1 MLKKDLRR
9 QLLQKRAAYSPA
21 ELAAKS
27 KAIAAQFFNHFN
39 LADIQAVHLFLPIQ
53 RRHELDTWP
62 IIRQLQAEYPQVQV
76 VASVADTREFTL
88 THHWLLP
95 ETQLVEN
102 KWGIPEPQN
111 AALIPIEKLDLVLV
125 PLLAFD
131 AKGYRVGYGKG
142 FYDRFLSACR
152 PETLKVG
159 LSLEPAV
166 PEITDVH
173 ADDVRLDAVITPE
186 GVVRFS

>member
-1 MLKKDLRR
+1 MQKKDLRR

-27 KAIAAQFFNHFN
+27 EAIAAHFFAHFN
-39 LADIQAVHLFLPIQ
+39 LAEIKAVHIFLPIQ

-62 IIRQLQAEYPQVQV
+62 IIRQLQKDYPLVRI

-95 ETQLVEN
+95 ETKLVEN
-102 KWGIPEPQN
+102 QWGIPEPQN
-111 AALIPIEKLDLVLV
+111 AALVPIEQIDLVLV

-131 AKGYRVGYGKG
+131 AQGHRVGYGKG

-152 PETLKVG
+152 PDTVKVG

-166 PEITDVH
+166 PAITDVH
-173 ADDVRLDAVITPE
+173 EADVRLDWVITPE
-186 GVVRFS
+186 EVIKFK